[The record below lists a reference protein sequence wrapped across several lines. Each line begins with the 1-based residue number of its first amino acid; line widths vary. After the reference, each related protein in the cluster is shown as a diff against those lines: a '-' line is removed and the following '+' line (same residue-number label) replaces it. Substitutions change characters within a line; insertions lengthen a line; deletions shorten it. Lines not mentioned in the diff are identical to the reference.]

1 MDVSII
7 VPVYNAEKTIERCL
21 DSILKQI
28 TTFKYEIIVID
39 DGSKDNSLKKIEE
52 YKRFVKIIKETNG
65 GPGKARNIGIK
76 EAKADFLLFVDSD
89 DYVANNF
96 VDTFLKV
103 QKKTNAD
110 MVICNF
116 IRDIKGT
123 LVKENKGEYKEYTKD
138 FNDILMM
145 EFHSCNK
152 LIRKSIALNN
162 LYPEN
167 MVFEDVVAISNMIV
181 ECKKIVK
188 IEDYLYYYVTTPF
201 SITREL
207 NENKLENH
215 IKAYTLMKDKLLK
228 YGYKDFYE
236 YIGIEIYLI
245 DVFIKYIK
253 MNKLE
258 KAKKIRQEF
267 ISLNK
272 NWYSNKYIQTMSLKK
287 RIFLYFIKRNW
298 LFLINLIFN
307 KRGRNNGEI

>member
-7 VPVYNAEKTIERCL
+7 IPLYNAEKTIERCL
-21 DSILKQI
+21 DSILKQK
-28 TTFKYEIIVID
+28 TSFKYEIIVVD
-39 DGSKDNSLKKIEE
+39 DGSKDNSLQKLKD
-52 YKRFVKIIKETNG
+52 YKRFIKLIKETNG
-65 GPGKARNIGIK
+65 GPGKARNIGIR
-76 EAKADFLLFVDSD
+76 ESSANFLLFVDSD
-89 DYVANNF
+89 DYVADNF
-96 VDTFLKV
+96 VETFLTV
-103 QKKTNAD
+103 QKNTDAD

-116 IRDIKGT
+116 IRDNNGI
-123 LVKENKGEYKEYTKD
+123 LVKENKGSYKEYTKD

-207 NENKLENH
+207 NEKKLENH
-215 IKAYTLMKDKLLK
+215 ILAYSLMKDKILK
-228 YGYKDFYE
+228 YGYKEFYE

-258 KAKKIRQEF
+258 KAKRIKEEF
-267 ISLNK
+267 TSLNK
-272 NWYSNKYIQTMSLKK
+272 EWYSNKFIKTMSLKK
-287 RIFLYFIKRNW
+287 RVFLYFIKRNW

-307 KRGRNNGEI
+307 KRGKDNGEI

>member
-1 MDVSII
+1 MDVSIL

-28 TTFKYEIIVID
+28 TTYKYEIIVID
-39 DGSKDNSLKKIEE
+39 DGSTDNSLKKIEE
-52 YKRFVKIIKETNG
+52 YKRFIKIIKQSNG
-65 GPGKARNIGIK
+65 GPGKARNRGIK
-76 EAKADFLLFVDSD
+76 EAQAPFLLFVDSD

-96 VDTFLKV
+96 VDTFLNVEKN
-103 QKKTNAD
+103 TNAD

-116 IRDIKGT
+116 IRDNNST
-123 LVKENKGEYKEYTKD
+123 LVKENKGKYKEYTKD
-138 FNDILMM
+138 FNDVLMM

-207 NENKLENH
+207 NEKKLENH
-215 IKAYTLMKDKLLK
+215 ILAYSLMKDKLLIH
-228 YGYKDFYE
+228 GYKDFYE

-258 KAKKIRQEF
+258 KAKKVKEEF
-267 ISLNK
+267 TSLNK
-272 NWYSNKYIQTMSLKK
+272 DWYSNKFIKTMPLKK
-287 RIFLYFIKRNW
+287 KVFLYFIKRNW

-307 KRGRNNGEI
+307 KKGKDNGEI